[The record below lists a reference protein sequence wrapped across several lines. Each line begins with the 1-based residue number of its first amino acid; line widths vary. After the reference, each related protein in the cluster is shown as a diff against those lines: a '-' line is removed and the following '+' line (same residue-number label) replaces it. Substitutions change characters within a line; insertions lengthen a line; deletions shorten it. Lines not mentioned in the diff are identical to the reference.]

1 MKRKVLALVIPAL
14 LAAGAA
20 HAAEI
25 YNKDGNKLDLYGK
38 VDGLH
43 YFSDDSSKDG
53 DQTYMRVG
61 FKGETQINDQLTGY
75 GQWEYN
81 VQANTT
87 EGEGA
92 NSWTRLAFAGLKFG
106 DYGSFDY
113 GRNYGV
119 LYDVEG
125 WTDMLPEFGGDSY
138 TYADNYMTGRANGVA
153 TYRNTDFFGLVDGL
167 NFALQYQGKN
177 ESQSADD
184 VNIGTNNRNN
194 GDDIRYD
201 NGDGFGISTTYDI
214 GMGFSA
220 GAAYTTSDRTNEQV
234 NAGGT
239 IAGGDKADAWTA
251 GLKYDANNIY
261 LATMYSETR
270 NMTPYGK
277 TDAGYAGGVANKTQ
291 NFEVTAQYQFDFGL
305 RPAVS
310 FLMSKGKDLT
320 YRMMTTSSIKMPV
333 SALMISSRWVWFTSS
348 NYSLILL
355 KPAVSAGFSFF
366 ITTVLKTERTVP
378 WAQIE
383 QFLFAL
389 YGLLIARQKEHAN
402 DQSRPAS
409 AFQNRASLSAHGH
422 RRSHRRPPG
431 SGYYFA

>member
-20 HAAEI
+20 HAAEV

-43 YFSDDSSKDG
+43 YFSDNSGSDG
-53 DQTYMRVG
+53 DQTYVRFG

-167 NFALQYQGKN
+167 SFALQYQGNN
-177 ESQSADD
+177 ENSG
-184 VNIGTNNRNN
+184 NGNEGTNNRT
-194 GDDIRYD
+194 DDDDFRRE
-201 NGDGFGISTTYDI
+201 NGDGFGISTTYDF

-220 GAAYTTSDRTNEQV
+220 GAAYTTSDRTNDQVSRGEQY
-234 NAGGT
+234 AK
-239 IAGGDKADAWTA
+239 GDKADAWTA

-270 NMTPYGK
+270 NMTPYGSLDS
-277 TDAGYAGGVANKTQ
+277 DAHGGVANKTQ

-305 RPAVS
+305 RPAIS
-310 FLMSKGKDLT
+310 FLMSKGKDL
-320 YRMMTTSSIKMPV
+320 V
-333 SALMISSRWVWFTSS
+333 NNGV
-348 NYSLILL
+348 
-355 KPAVSAGFSFF
+355 
-366 ITTVLKTERTVP
+366 
-378 WAQIE
+378 
-383 QFLFAL
+383 
-389 YGLLIARQKEHAN
+389 N
-402 DQSRPAS
+402 DDKDLVKYADIG
-409 AFQNRASLSAHGH
+409 AT
-422 RRSHRRPPG
+422 
-431 SGYYFA
+431 YYFNKNFSTYVDYKINLLDDDDNFYADNGINTDDVVALGMVYQF

>member
-1 MKRKVLALVIPAL
+1 KVLALVIPAL

-20 HAAEI
+20 HAAEV

-43 YFSDDSSKDG
+43 YFSDNSGSDG
-53 DQTYMRVG
+53 DQTYVRFG

-167 NFALQYQGKN
+167 SFALQYQGNN
-177 ESQSADD
+177 ENSG
-184 VNIGTNNRNN
+184 NGNEGTNNRT
-194 GDDIRYD
+194 DDDDFRRE
-201 NGDGFGISTTYDI
+201 NGDGFGISTTYDF

-220 GAAYTTSDRTNEQV
+220 GAAYTTSDRTNDQVSRGEQY
-234 NAGGT
+234 AK
-239 IAGGDKADAWTA
+239 GDKADAWTA

-270 NMTPYGK
+270 NMTPYGSL
-277 TDAGYAGGVANKTQ
+277 DSYAHGGVANKTQ

-310 FLMSKGKDLT
+310 FLMSKGKDL
-320 YRMMTTSSIKMPV
+320 V
-333 SALMISSRWVWFTSS
+333 NNGV
-348 NYSLILL
+348 
-355 KPAVSAGFSFF
+355 
-366 ITTVLKTERTVP
+366 
-378 WAQIE
+378 
-383 QFLFAL
+383 
-389 YGLLIARQKEHAN
+389 N
-402 DQSRPAS
+402 DDKDLVKYADVG
-409 AFQNRASLSAHGH
+409 AT
-422 RRSHRRPPG
+422 
-431 SGYYFA
+431 YYFNKNFSTYVDYKINLLDDDDNFYADNGINTDDVVALGMVYQF